1 MEDPK
6 TYQRDQD
13 LFLQELDTEN
23 LRLRQSEMKSR
34 EMALEFLMKQP
45 HFDQWLLAA
54 CQHLRIPTKK
64 IIHSELKTITASQG
78 DAVGII
84 VEQVIVMGQ
93 EESGDTVSIISFL
106 RFLRRLLAQSLL
118 EHATGRPSF

>member
-1 MEDPK
+1 M
-6 TYQRDQD
+6 
-13 LFLQELDTEN
+13 
-23 LRLRQSEMKSR
+23 
-34 EMALEFLMKQP
+34 
-45 HFDQWLLAA
+45 
-54 CQHLRIPTKK
+54 RIPAKK

-93 EESGDTVSIISFL
+93 EESGDKVSIISFL
-106 RFLRRLLAQSLL
+106 QFLRRLLAQSLL